1 MHSSS
6 IGAITTVLS
15 CLCVTLG
22 LPAAVLTI
30 ALASSEPGAAQ
41 SLRDMSILSGA
52 TSGTYYQF
60 GLDISTLVKTRCG
73 KSITVRESTGSLDNL
88 RRLRSEQATQLAIVQ
103 QDVLDYLRMSERGDA
118 RIKDWIAKFKYV
130 HALYPEEVHIVVR
143 RDSGLRTLADLAGKR
158 VVTGQPGSGTSLTAT
173 FILAG
178 LSKFTEV
185 QLSPREGILRL
196 LDLAGGERVDAVFY
210 VAGKPVPL
218 LTGKDG
224 LITERHLRQLS
235 FVRIPR
241 QEVPSWYDAA
251 ELAPSVYPWLE
262 RTVDTVSVRSV
273 LIAYDFQKEQCA
285 NIAMVARLIEDNLDD
300 LERFGHEKWRDVR
313 LDAKV
318 PGWARYGCVAQG
330 LTARKDGCRFVEWA
344 GDADDQTPPT
354 GDCSEQCKPSGN
366 PLVCML
372 CKDKQKLKG
381 MGTQRP

>member
-6 IGAITTVLS
+6 IGGVTRILS
-15 CLCVTLG
+15 SRRVVLG
-22 LPAAVLTI
+22 LPAVVLTV
-30 ALASSEPGAAQ
+30 ALALAGPGAAQ

-52 TSGTYYQF
+52 MSGTYYQF
-60 GLDISTLVKTRCG
+60 SLDISTLVKTRCG

-158 VVTGQPGSGTSLTAT
+158 IVTGQPGSGTSLTAT
-173 FILAG
+173 FVLAG
-178 LSKFTEV
+178 LSKFTEI

-196 LDLAGGERVDAVFY
+196 LDLVGGERVDAVFY

-218 LTGKDG
+218 LTGKDA
-224 LITERHLRQLS
+224 LITERHLRMLS
-235 FVRIPR
+235 FVRILK

-251 ELAPSVYPWLE
+251 ELAPSIYPWLE

-285 NIAMVARLIEDNLDD
+285 NIAMIARLIKDNLDD
-300 LERFGHEKWRDVR
+300 LERFGHEKWRDVS
-313 LDAKV
+313 LNAEV

-330 LTARKDGCRFVEWA
+330 LVAHRDGCRFVNWT
-344 GDADDQTPPT
+344 GDEDDQPLSTPAA
-354 GDCSEQCKPSGN
+354 DCSEQCKPSGN

-381 MGTQRP
+381 RP